1 MCLLNCIPL
10 NWLLNFLYLLVGFLT
25 RIFFFFLIN
34 DLVEDVVV
42 VFIHFIDHT
51 MMVSVGC

>member
-1 MCLLNCIPL
+1 M
-10 NWLLNFLYLLVGFLT
+10 FVELYSLELVTELSLSTCWFSYKD
-25 RIFFFFLIN
+25 FFFFLIN